1 MPARFACTGV
11 SRSGAPLR
19 MYRVLRSGAPWR
31 PRSTRTRERAR
42 TAGVQLPGSNAASMK
57 TMSKS
62 RGARFLVDAVEPHDV
77 VCPEDMGDD
86 ERLLMQSIR
95 EFAEQEVAPLLD
107 EIDRRD
113 IEVIR
118 PLFKKAADLGIF
130 MAEVPET
137 HGGLGLSPLA
147 VAGMNECRS
156 YLGGLASTVFAHQGI
171 GTLPLVNFGTPAQ
184 IDRYLDRCMRGELMA
199 AFALT
204 EPEAGSDAMS
214 IRTTAVLDPEGTHY
228 VVNGSKQ
235 WITNA
240 GWADLFILFA
250 KVDGAAFSAFL
261 LERDTPGVTVGP
273 HERLLGLQG
282 SSVCAMQLDD
292 VAVPVDNLLGEV
304 GQGHRVALCTLN
316 VGRMKMGAN
325 CAGSAKKVLATTT
338 RYAAERR
345 QFGRPIAEFGLIQR
359 KLADMAARAWGAES
373 VAYRTAGLVY
383 AAIEELGR
391 DGADSLDVKL
401 RTFAE
406 FSVECAMAKVIG
418 SEAYHAVADDALQ
431 VYGGYGFSEEYP
443 AARWYRDSRITR
455 IYEGTSEICRLSI
468 AKTLLKRADRGEL
481 ERRARAARGGGHCA
495 RPRKRPFHRRR
506 PPGPARPRRRPQAPV
521 PVRAGA
527 GLGKRGRGAA
537 ARPRPPAVPR
547 GPRGHRDGDL
557 RRREHGAAGLEAVGR
572 PSRRGRRGRDRA
584 GPDRVL
590 PSDRADPTGSHRAAG
605 EPPGGRAAHRSPGT
619 HCGLAPGAG
628 RPRRQP
634 RAGRARAR
642 RPRRL
647 GAASRPVAGPASHR
661 DPEIWAMVQGSSPPS
676 GMTDRESP
684 QLQLPCV
691 ATTNRRVAAP
701 LALVRPGPTW
711 SGCVSAPPAA
721 QSLPSIVHGRAT

>member
-1 MPARFACTGV
+1 MTIASPA
-11 SRSGAPLR
+11 
-19 MYRVLRSGAPWR
+19 
-31 PRSTRTRERAR
+31 
-42 TAGVQLPGSNAASMK
+42 
-57 TMSKS
+57 
-62 RGARFLVDAVEPHDV
+62 RGARFLVDEVEPHDV
-77 VCPEDMGDD
+77 VCPEDMGED
-86 ERLLMQSIR
+86 ERLLMRSIR
-95 EFAEQEVAPLLD
+95 EFAEQEVAPRLD

-118 PLFKKAADLGIF
+118 PLFEKAADLGIF
-130 MAEVPET
+130 MAEVPEA

-156 YLGGLASTVFAHQGI
+156 HLGGLASTVFAHQGI
-171 GTLPLVNFGTPAQ
+171 GTLPLINFGTADQ

-204 EPEAGSDAMS
+204 EPEAGSDAMN

-292 VAVPVDNLLGEV
+292 VAIPVGNLLGEV

-325 CAGSAKKVLATTT
+325 CAGSAKKALATTT

-359 KLADMAARAWGAES
+359 KLADMAARAYGAES

-383 AAIEELGR
+383 AAIEDLGR
-391 DGADSLDVKL
+391 QGAVSLDAKL

-455 IYEGTSEICRLSI
+455 IYEGTSEICRLGI

-481 ERRARAARGGGHCA
+481 ELREAVAGLPPPDPARPSPPDPSLAALRAGIGGLKNLFLFLLGQVWDNLDEAQLLDPDHQAYLAGLADVAMETYVAESTVLRVSKRRSGRPADEAEAETALAQIVFFRSTERIRQEATELLGSLLAGDRLAAALERVAAWLPVPVGLVDSRARVARELIARGGWVQ
-495 RPRKRPFHRRR
+495 P
-506 PPGPARPRRRPQAPV
+506 
-521 PVRAGA
+521 
-527 GLGKRGRGAA
+527 A
-537 ARPRPPAVPR
+537 AR
-547 GPRGHRDGDL
+547 
-557 RRREHGAAGLEAVGR
+557 
-572 PSRRGRRGRDRA
+572 
-584 GPDRVL
+584 
-590 PSDRADPTGSHRAAG
+590 
-605 EPPGGRAAHRSPGT
+605 
-619 HCGLAPGAG
+619 
-628 RPRRQP
+628 
-634 RAGRARAR
+634 
-642 RPRRL
+642 
-647 GAASRPVAGPASHR
+647 
-661 DPEIWAMVQGSSPPS
+661 
-676 GMTDRESP
+676 
-684 QLQLPCV
+684 
-691 ATTNRRVAAP
+691 
-701 LALVRPGPTW
+701 
-711 SGCVSAPPAA
+711 
-721 QSLPSIVHGRAT
+721 

>member
-1 MPARFACTGV
+1 MPQT
-11 SRSGAPLR
+11 
-19 MYRVLRSGAPWR
+19 
-31 PRSTRTRERAR
+31 
-42 TAGVQLPGSNAASMK
+42 
-57 TMSKS
+57 
-62 RGARFLVDAVEPHDV
+62 RGARFLVDVVEPQDV

-86 ERLLMQSIR
+86 ERLLMRSIR

-113 IEVIR
+113 IKVIR

-156 YLGGLASTVFAHQGI
+156 HLGGLASTVFAHQGI
-171 GTLPLVNFGTPAQ
+171 GTIPLINFGTPAQ
-184 IDRYLDRCMRGELMA
+184 IDRYLERCMRGELMA

-214 IRTTAVLDPEGTHY
+214 IRTTAALNPEKTHY

-292 VAVPVDNLLGEV
+292 VAIPVDNLLGAV

-325 CAGSAKKVLATTT
+325 CAGSAKKILATTT
-338 RYAAERR
+338 RYAADRR

-359 KLADMAARAWGAES
+359 KLADMAARAYGAES

-383 AAIEELGR
+383 AAIEDLGR
-391 DGADSLDVKL
+391 RGADALDVKL

-418 SEAYHAVADDALQ
+418 SEAYHAAADDALQ

-455 IYEGTSEICRLSI
+455 IYEGTSEICRLGI

-481 ERRARAARGGGHCA
+481 ALRDAVAGLSAPRDPASRDTSLAALRARAGGLKRVFLFVLGEVWDTLDAARLLDPAHQAYLAGLADIAMETYLAESTVLRVSKRWDGRPDGESAAETALA
-495 RPRKRPFHRRR
+495 RIVLFRSTERIRREATELLGSLLDGDR
-506 PPGPARPRRRPQAPV
+506 LTAALERTAAWLPV
-521 PVRAGA
+521 PVGLVDSRAHVA
-527 GLGKRGRGAA
+527 RELVALGGW
-537 ARPRPPAVPR
+537 V
-547 GPRGHRDGDL
+547 
-557 RRREHGAAGLEAVGR
+557 
-572 PSRRGRRGRDRA
+572 
-584 GPDRVL
+584 
-590 PSDRADPTGSHRAAG
+590 
-605 EPPGGRAAHRSPGT
+605 
-619 HCGLAPGAG
+619 
-628 RPRRQP
+628 QP
-634 RAGRARAR
+634 
-642 RPRRL
+642 
-647 GAASRPVAGPASHR
+647 
-661 DPEIWAMVQGSSPPS
+661 
-676 GMTDRESP
+676 
-684 QLQLPCV
+684 
-691 ATTNRRVAAP
+691 AAP
-701 LALVRPGPTW
+701 
-711 SGCVSAPPAA
+711 
-721 QSLPSIVHGRAT
+721 